1 MPDVQLAALEPSHDA
16 AVTAVERAAGKAAG
30 TILRGAIMRAATVLD
45 QGDFA
50 LWLRTLV
57 DLAVGAPEAFAV
69 VGMRGDEFLT
79 ELDMRAFRRWVMAGI
94 AIPEENAGARLQ
106 HFGMTDSGAL
116 QAMALMDDFDSQ
128 LEGLERTLSA
138 TALALWG
145 VQPTIR
151 PISPTKTRRA
161 SFNGPLIRMP
171 SVFPGFRGRDAETV
185 FQAAVSHIGAHYA
198 FARDKLDPAALK
210 PIQIA
215 LVSLL
220 EDTRVELLAGAQYPG
235 LLRLWRSLHVAEAS
249 GPGLSEPLLARLARA
264 LIDPA
269 YNDDNPWVAKGR
281 QMFLAARQ
289 QWDDPGALRKIG
301 VLLGNDL
308 GQMRIQFNAKTYV
321 VQPPYRDDNQ
331 GLWDFE
337 TPPDTEMQDEVVYD
351 AVRIEQKDDQPGE
364 RQRNQTDDDGEVG
377 TARVAPPDPD
387 IGVPVA
393 RYPEWDYLAARMHPD
408 WTTLV
413 EYRPRPSRPQIIDYV
428 LSGHADIQR
437 RINALVSQA
446 RVSRPT
452 RLRRQPEGD
461 RLDFDA
467 TIRAVVDKRTGL
479 VPDTRIYE
487 HSALLHRDLSVL
499 LLLDVSESTKDT
511 IKGTATS
518 IFSVER
524 AATAL
529 LAEAMAG
536 IGDPFA
542 VHAFCSNGRSDVRF
556 LRVKDFAEPY
566 GRGPKSRLAG
576 LKPGYSTR
584 LGAVLRHAGTEIASQ
599 QTYRRLILIVTDGEP
614 SDIDVG
620 DRSHLTEDARKAV
633 QELSHQ
639 GIDVLCV
646 GLADGNDTY
655 LDRIFGRNVL
665 RITRI
670 ESLPEKLPMLYLRLR
685 G

>member
-1 MPDVQLAALEPSHDA
+1 MLIAALDPSQDA
-16 AVTAVERAAGKAAG
+16 AVSAVERAAGKSAG
-30 TILRGAIMRAATVLD
+30 SILRSATLRAAAVLD
-45 QGDFA
+45 REGFA
-50 LWLRTLV
+50 LWLQTLV

-69 VGMRGDEFLT
+69 VAMRGEDFLT
-79 ELDMRAFRRWVMAGI
+79 ELDMHAFRRWVMVGI

-106 HFGMTDSGAL
+106 HFGLTDSGAL
-116 QAMALMDDFDSQ
+116 QAMALMDANDSQ
-128 LEGLERTLSA
+128 LEALERPLSA
-138 TALALWG
+138 TALALWK
-145 VQPTIR
+145 VRPLIR
-151 PISPTKTRRA
+151 PISPAKARRA

-171 SVFPGFRGRDAETV
+171 SVFPGFRGRDAELL
-185 FQAAVSHIGAHYA
+185 FQAAVAHIGAHHA
-198 FARDKLDPAALK
+198 FTRSKPAPAALK

-215 LVSLL
+215 LISLL

-249 GPGLSEPLLARLARA
+249 GPSLSEPLLARLGRA

-269 YNDDNPWVAKGR
+269 YDDDNPWVTKGR
-281 QMFLAARQ
+281 QMFFAARQ
-289 QWDDPGALRKIG
+289 QWDDPAVLRRIG

-337 TPPDTEMQDEVVYD
+337 TPPDAEMQDELVHD

-364 RQRNQTDDDGEVG
+364 RQRNQTEDASEAGA
-377 TARVAPPDPD
+377 ARIAPPDPD
-387 IGVPVA
+387 AGIPVA

-413 EYRPRPSRPQIIDYV
+413 EYRPRPSRPQIIDHV
-428 LSGHADIQR
+428 LSGYADIQR
-437 RINALVSQA
+437 RITTLVTHA

-452 RLRRQPEGD
+452 RLRRRPEGD
-461 RLDFDA
+461 RLDLDA
-467 TIRAVVDKRTGL
+467 TIRAVIDKRAGL

-518 IFSVER
+518 VFSVER

-542 VHAFCSNGRSDVRF
+542 VHAFCSNGRSDIRF
-556 LRVKDFAEPY
+556 LRIKDFAEPY
-566 GRGPKSRLAG
+566 GGGPKSRLAG

-584 LGAVLRHAGTEIASQ
+584 LGAVLRHAGTEIANQ

-614 SDIDVG
+614 SDIDVK
-620 DRSHLTEDARKAV
+620 DQSYLTEDARKAV

-639 GIDVLCV
+639 GVDVLCV
-646 GLADGNDTY
+646 GLAAGDSTY

-685 G
+685 A

>member
-1 MPDVQLAALEPSHDA
+1 MLDA
-16 AVTAVERAAGKAAG
+16 AVDPGRDAAVRTVERAAGSAAG
-30 TILRGAIMRAATVLD
+30 NILRGAILRAAAVLD
-45 QGDFA
+45 HEDFS
-50 LWLRTLV
+50 LWLQTLV
-57 DLAVGAPEAFAV
+57 DLAVGAPDAFAV
-69 VGMRGDEFLT
+69 VAMRGEDFLA

-94 AIPEENAGARLQ
+94 AIPEEKAGARLQ
-106 HFGMTDSGAL
+106 HFGLTDAGAL
-116 QAMALMDDFDSQ
+116 QAMALMDDADSR
-128 LEGLERTLSA
+128 LEGLERPLAA
-138 TALALWG
+138 TALALWK
-145 VQPTIR
+145 VRPLIR
-151 PISPTKTRRA
+151 PISPAKARRA

-171 SVFPGFRGRDAETV
+171 TAFPGFRGRDADSL
-185 FQAAVSHIGAHYA
+185 FQAAVSHIGAHQV
-198 FARDKLDPAALK
+198 FTRRKLAPAALK
-210 PIQIA
+210 PVQIA

-220 EDTRVELLAGAQYPG
+220 EDARVELLAGAQYPG

-249 GPGLSEPLLARLARA
+249 GPGLAEPLLARLARA

-269 YNDDNPWVAKGR
+269 YDDVNPWVAKGR
-281 QMFLAARQ
+281 QMFLAAWQR
-289 QWDDPGALRKIG
+289 DDPAALREIG

-331 GLWDFE
+331 GLWNFE
-337 TPPDTEMQDEVVYD
+337 TPPDAQMQDEVVYD
-351 AVRIEQKDDQPGE
+351 SVRIEQRDDQPGE
-364 RQRNQTDDDGEVG
+364 RDQTEDDSEVG
-377 TARVAPPDPD
+377 RARTAPPDPD
-387 IGVPVA
+387 LGVAVA

-413 EYRPRPSRPQIIDYV
+413 EYRPRPSRPQIIDHV
-428 LSGHADIQR
+428 VSGYADIQR
-437 RINALVSQA
+437 RINALVSHA

-461 RLDFDA
+461 RLDLDA
-467 TIRAVVDKRTGL
+467 TIRAVIDKRAGL
-479 VPDTRIYE
+479 APDSRIYE
-487 HSALLHRDLSVL
+487 HTALLHRDLSVL

-511 IKGTATS
+511 IRGTHAS
-518 IFSVER
+518 VFSVER

-542 VHAFCSNGRSDVRF
+542 VHAFCSNGRNDVRF
-556 LRVKDFAEPY
+556 LRIKEFSEPY
-566 GRGPKSRLAG
+566 GRAPKSRLAG

-584 LGAVLRHAGTEIASQ
+584 LGAALRHAGTEIAGQ

-614 SDIDVG
+614 SDVDVK
-620 DRSHLTEDARKAV
+620 DRSYLTEDARKAV

-646 GLADGNDTY
+646 GLAVSGATY

-670 ESLPEKLPMLYLRLR
+670 ESLPEKLPMLYFRLR